1 MIVRPISRQRFDAAH
16 TKIYFDANF
25 MLNRWENLFL
35 PMMAIRIATFLP
47 CFVLG
52 EELLAAGK
60 AIWLE
65 EEAEDDGPVGRH
77 RLVPV
82 AGRPPG
88 ELTGSA
94 RALVI
99 LEGALEHERL
109 LQRGVLVQRHDRARI
124 ELEQGRGDAAVVA
137 IKHLDPNPRE
147 LGRFPPHVGDVEVA
161 RSQLRRVLGRRAG
174 VY

>member
-1 MIVRPISRQRFDAAH
+1 MP
-16 TKIYFDANF
+16 
-25 MLNRWENLFL
+25 NRWENLFL

-52 EELLAAGK
+52 EEPLAAGK

-65 EEAEDDGPVGRH
+65 EEAENDGAVGRH
-77 RLVPV
+77 RLMPV
-82 AGRPPG
+82 AGRPPD

-109 LQRGVLVQRHDRARI
+109 LQRGVLVQRPTAPGSSLNR
-124 ELEQGRGDAAVVA
+124 AVVMP
-137 IKHLDPNPRE
+137 LSS
-147 LGRFPPHVGDVEVA
+147 L
-161 RSQLRRVLGRRAG
+161 
-174 VY
+174 

>member
-1 MIVRPISRQRFDAAH
+1 
-16 TKIYFDANF
+16 

-99 LEGALEHERL
+99 LEGALPLGDSASIE
-109 LQRGVLVQRHDRARI
+109 VTDRDP
-124 ELEQGRGDAAVVA
+124 DAAYVA
-137 IKHLDPNPRE
+137 AFRE
-147 LGRFPPHVGDVEVA
+147 ALADRGISIDGIPSDAWPWVA
-161 RSQLRRVLGRRAG
+161 LLAVFALLFTAIGMLAFG
-174 VY
+174 PLLEEA